1 SRRITSQTPSL
12 TSAHRQR
19 HLATPPNGS
28 ACRRTS
34 RMQSP
39 SILVVEDNPITRKM
53 LRVAL
58 ESENYTVLEAG
69 DGRTAIK
76 LMAKHL
82 PELVLQDLLL
92 PDMDGFDL
100 IQRLRALPEGMT
112 TPILALSGFL
122 SKLEQARSLQVGF
135 TDYLFKPVEPSQ
147 LIRTIRSHVRSHHA
161 LQEGPGRG
169 CRLLVVDDDPI
180 QLKLLESQ
188 LGRRGFRV
196 TTARDGSEAL
206 DL

>member
-1 SRRITSQTPSL
+1 
-12 TSAHRQR
+12 
-19 HLATPPNGS
+19 
-28 ACRRTS
+28 
-34 RMQSP
+34 MQSS

-169 CRLLVVDDDPI
+169 CRLLVVQIIDWWWTMIRSSSSCWRANWDGAGSGSP
-180 QLKLLESQ
+180 QPGTGVKRSTWLA
-188 LGRRGFRV
+188 FRPLMRSCP
-196 TTARDGSEAL
+196 TC
-206 DL
+206 